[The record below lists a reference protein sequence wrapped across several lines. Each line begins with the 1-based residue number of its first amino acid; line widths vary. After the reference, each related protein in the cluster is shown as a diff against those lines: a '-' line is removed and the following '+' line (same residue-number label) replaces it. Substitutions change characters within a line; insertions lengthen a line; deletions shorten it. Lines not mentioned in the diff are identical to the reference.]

1 MIYSFVGL
9 ILKIWIQSAAYLSYE
24 SVLNDKYQY
33 IYWYI
38 VLSIYE
44 YNIYHAKQLL
54 GWYLSISWYG
64 QFLRWCN
71 GYISDSLGY
80 ANQYPFRI
88 VTTHHGDNLL
98 DQAVCFG
105 KFFWCFSW
113 GFQINMRQT
122 GENHLGSSFFSD
134 FGMPKMLFSWNSKVK
149 HHSFSEISPSD
160 FVRCLFGAA
169 LPPLPQPRSDQTTS
183 VIIRADFNIFNFRKL
198 ASPFPSL
205 QGTFQKHF
213 QLPNL
218 PPLFQTFRHHQGH
231 QGPQGPRFRQIF
243 GLQIAP
249 QWSHRHRD

>member
-88 VTTHHGDNLL
+88 ITTHHGDNLL

-122 GENHLGSSFFSD
+122 GENHLGSSFFRILGCQKCCFHEIRRSNITAFRRSLHQILCAAFLGPPCPPCRSLD
-134 FGMPKMLFSWNSKVK
+134 QIKPLPWSYEQTSISSIFGSLPAHFHPFRAPSRNISSFPIFHHFS
-149 HHSFSEISPSD
+149 
-160 FVRCLFGAA
+160 RLFGTTRVTRA
-169 LPPLPQPRSDQTTS
+169 PR
-183 VIIRADFNIFNFRKL
+183 VL
-198 ASPFPSL
+198 ASGRSL
-205 QGTFQKHF
+205 AFK
-213 QLPNL
+213 
-218 PPLFQTFRHHQGH
+218 
-231 QGPQGPRFRQIF
+231 
-243 GLQIAP
+243 
-249 QWSHRHRD
+249 